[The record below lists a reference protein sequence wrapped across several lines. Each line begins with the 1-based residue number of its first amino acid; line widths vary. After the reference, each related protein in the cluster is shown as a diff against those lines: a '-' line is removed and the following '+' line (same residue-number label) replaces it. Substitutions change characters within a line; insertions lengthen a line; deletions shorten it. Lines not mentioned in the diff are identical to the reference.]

1 LVIAR
6 INLSIDQSNREIAQL
21 AIAQQSPNRSIVIWQ
36 YHISVL
42 EALRAVLGDRV
53 SVSDSV
59 REHHS
64 HGESW
69 HAPGLPDC
77 VVFPRSTEEVAAIVR
92 VCAQHRRPIVPFG
105 MGSSLEGH
113 VNAIHGG
120 VSIDLTRMTRVLRLS
135 PEDLD
140 ITVEAGLTRLKLDAH
155 LKNTGLMFPIDP
167 GADATIGGMAATRA
181 SGTTAVRYGTMRDN
195 VLGLTAVLAD
205 GRIIKTGGRA
215 RKSSSGYDLT
225 RLFVG
230 SEGTLGVITEL
241 TLRLYGKPEAV
252 RAAVCPFE
260 SMEGAANTVIQT
272 IQLGIPVARIE
283 IIDEA
288 QLRVVNAY
296 SKTDYPLAPT
306 LFFEFHGTSEIAV
319 EDQIRSVE
327 EIAREHGAKG
337 FKWASSL
344 EDRNTLW
351 QARHNAYYATVAS
364 RPGARAWT
372 TDICVPISHLAEC
385 ILETQAD
392 LKDAGVVAPLVGHA
406 GDGNFHLIIMLDPD
420 DKKEFDT
427 VTRISERLVE
437 RALRFGGTCSG
448 EHGVGFGKLKYL
460 AAEHG
465 EALDVMRSIKKA
477 IDPGNLM
484 NPGKLIPE

>member
-1 LVIAR
+1 
-6 INLSIDQSNREIAQL
+6 
-21 AIAQQSPNRSIVIWQ
+21 
-36 YHISVL
+36 VL
-42 EALRAVLGDRV
+42 DDLRRLLGDRV
-53 SVSDSV
+53 STSESV

-69 HAPGLPDC
+69 HAAGLPEF
-77 VVFPRSTEEVAAIVR
+77 VVFPTSTTEVSAIVKL
-92 VCAQHRRPIVPFG
+92 CAQHAKPIVPFG

-120 VSIDLTRMTRVLRLS
+120 VSIDLTRMTKVVRLS
-135 PEDLD
+135 PDDLD

-167 GADATIGGMAATRA
+167 GADATLGGMAATRA

-205 GRIIKTGGRA
+205 GRIIHTGGRA

-241 TLRLYGKPEAV
+241 TLRLYGRPEAV

-260 SMEGAANTVIQT
+260 SMAGAAATVIQT

-283 IIDEA
+283 IVDEA

-296 SKTDYPLAPT
+296 SKTSYPIAPT
-306 LFFEFHGTSEIAV
+306 LFFEFHGISDVMVDE
-319 EDQIRSVE
+319 QIKAVE
-327 EIAREHGAKG
+327 EIAREQGAKG
-337 FKWASSL
+337 FQWASTL
-344 EDRNTLW
+344 EDRATLW

-392 LKDAGVVAPLVGHA
+392 LREAGVVAPLVGHA
-406 GDGNFHLIIMLDPD
+406 GDGNFHLIFMLDPD
-420 DKKEFDT
+420 DRKEFGQ
-427 VTRISERLVE
+427 ISHLNERLIE
-437 RALRFGGTCSG
+437 RSLRFGGTCSG
-448 EHGVGFGKLKYL
+448 EHGVGVGKLKYL
-460 AAEHG
+460 KAEHG
-465 EALDVMRSIKKA
+465 ESLDVMRAIKGA
-477 IDPGNLM
+477 LDPANLM
-484 NPGKLIPE
+484 NPGKLIPP

>member
-1 LVIAR
+1 M
-6 INLSIDQSNREIAQL
+6 
-21 AIAQQSPNRSIVIWQ
+21 
-36 YHISVL
+36 
-42 EALRAVLGDRV
+42 
-53 SVSDSV
+53 
-59 REHHS
+59 
-64 HGESW
+64 
-69 HAPGLPDC
+69 
-77 VVFPRSTEEVAAIVR
+77 VVFPESTEEVADVVK
-92 VCAQHRRPIVPFG
+92 VCAKHRRPIVPFG

-135 PEDLD
+135 SEDLD

-195 VLGLTAVLAD
+195 VLGLTVVLAD
-205 GRIIKTGGRA
+205 GRVIRTGGRA

-241 TLRLYGKPEAV
+241 TLRLYGRPEAV

-296 SKTDYPLAPT
+296 SKTSYPIAPT
-306 LFFEFHGTSEIAV
+306 LFFEFHGTSEVAV
-319 EDQIRSVE
+319 EDQIRAVE

-372 TDICVPISHLAEC
+372 TDICVPISHLAQC
-385 ILETQAD
+385 IVETQAD
-392 LKDAGVVAPLVGHA
+392 LKQANVIAPLVGHA
-406 GDGNFHLIIMLDPD
+406 GDGNFHLIIMLDPAD
-420 DKKEFDT
+420 EKEFAT

-437 RALRFGGTCSG
+437 RALKFGGTCSG
-448 EHGVGFGKLKYL
+448 EHGVGVGKLKYL

-465 EALDVMRSIKKA
+465 EALDVMRSIKQA
-477 IDPGNLM
+477 IDPNNLM

>member
-1 LVIAR
+1 M
-6 INLSIDQSNREIAQL
+6 
-21 AIAQQSPNRSIVIWQ
+21 
-36 YHISVL
+36 ISKML
-42 EALRAVLGDRV
+42 EALRGIVGDRV
-53 SVSDSV
+53 STSDAV

-69 HAPGLPDC
+69 HAPGLPDF
-77 VVFPRSTEEVAAIVR
+77 VVFPASTDEVASIVKL
-92 VCAQHRRPIVPFG
+92 CAAHKLPIVPFG

-113 VNAIHGG
+113 VNAINGG
-120 VSIDLTRMTRVLRLS
+120 VSIDLTRMTKVLRLS

-195 VLGLTAVLAD
+195 VLGLTVVLAD
-205 GRIIKTGGRA
+205 GSVITTGGRA

-241 TLRLYGKPEAV
+241 TLRLYGRPEAV
-252 RAAVCPFE
+252 RAAVCPFQ
-260 SMEGAANTVIQT
+260 SMAGAANAVIQT

-283 IIDEA
+283 IIDEV

-296 SKTDYPLAPT
+296 SKTNYPLAPT
-306 LFFEFHGTSEIAV
+306 LFFEFHGISDVAV
-319 EDQIRSVE
+319 EDQIRAVE
-327 EIAREHGAKG
+327 EIAREHGAKE
-337 FKWASSL
+337 FKWAATL

-351 QARHNAYYATVAS
+351 QARHNAYYAAVAS

-385 ILETQAD
+385 ILETQED
-392 LKDAGVVAPLVGHA
+392 LKQAGVEAPLVGHA

-420 DKKEFDT
+420 DQQELAKI
-427 VTRISERLVE
+427 TRLSERLVD
-437 RALRFGGTCSG
+437 RALKFGGTCSG

-460 AAEHG
+460 EAEHG
-465 EALDVMRSIKKA
+465 AALDVMRAIKRA
-477 IDPGNLM
+477 IDPNNLM
-484 NPGKLIPE
+484 NPGKLIPEA

>member
-1 LVIAR
+1 VI
-6 INLSIDQSNREIAQL
+6 
-21 AIAQQSPNRSIVIWQ
+21 
-36 YHISVL
+36 
-42 EALRAVLGDRV
+42 EALRGILGDRV
-53 SVSDSV
+53 SASDSV

-69 HAPGLPDC
+69 HAPGLPDL
-77 VVFPRSTEEVAAIVR
+77 VVFPNSTAEVSAIVKL
-92 VCAQHRRPIVPFG
+92 CAQHQTPVVAFG

-113 VNAIHGG
+113 VNAIRGG
-120 VSIDLTRMTRVLRLS
+120 VSIDLTRMTKVVRLS

-195 VLGLTAVLAD
+195 VLGMTVVLAD
-205 GRIIKTGGRA
+205 GSIIHTGGRA

-241 TLRLYGKPEAV
+241 TLRLYGRPEAV

-260 SMEGAANTVIQT
+260 SMAGAAATVIQT

-288 QLRVVNAY
+288 QLQVVNAY
-296 SKTDYPLAPT
+296 SKTNYPLAPT
-306 LFFEFHGTSEIAV
+306 LFFEFHGISESSV
-319 EDQIRSVE
+319 EDQFRAVE

-337 FKWASSL
+337 FKWAATL
-344 EDRNTLW
+344 EDRTTLW

-392 LKDAGVVAPLVGHA
+392 LKAANIIAPLVGHA
-406 GDGNFHLIIMLDPD
+406 GDGNFHLIIMLNPD
-420 DKKEFDT
+420 DQAEFSA
-427 VTRISERLVE
+427 VTRLSERLVE
-437 RALRFGGTCSG
+437 RALKFGGTCSG
-448 EHGVGFGKLKYL
+448 EHGVGVGKLKYL

-465 EALDVMRSIKKA
+465 AALDVMRSIKRA
-477 IDPGNLM
+477 IDPNNLM

>member
-1 LVIAR
+1 MIGSVIG
-6 INLSIDQSNREIAQL
+6 E
-21 AIAQQSPNRSIVIWQ
+21 
-36 YHISVL
+36 
-42 EALRAVLGDRV
+42 LRGILGDRV
-53 SVSDSV
+53 STSDAV

-69 HAPGLPDC
+69 HAPGLPDV
-77 VVFPRSTEEVAAIVR
+77 VVFPQSTEEVAGVVR
-92 VCAQHRRPIVPFG
+92 VCAKHRRPIVPFG

-120 VSIDLTRMTRVLRLS
+120 VSIDMTRMTRVVRLS

-195 VLGLTAVLAD
+195 VLGTTVVLAD
-205 GRIIKTGGRA
+205 GRIINTGGRA

-260 SMEGAANTVIQT
+260 SMAGAANTVIQT

-296 SKTDYPLAPT
+296 SKTSYPLAPT
-306 LFFEFHGTSEIAV
+306 LFFEFHGTSEVAV

-385 ILETQAD
+385 ILETQQD
-392 LKDAGVVAPLVGHA
+392 LKDANVVAPLVGHA
-406 GDGNFHLIIMLDPD
+406 GDGNFHLIIMLDPSD
-420 DKKEFDT
+420 PNEFAT

-437 RALRFGGTCSG
+437 RALKFNGTCSG

-465 EALDVMRSIKKA
+465 AALDVMRSIKMA

-484 NPGKLIPE
+484 NPGKLIPG

>member
-1 LVIAR
+1 MISKVIEELRR
-6 INLSIDQSNREIAQL
+6 I
-21 AIAQQSPNRSIVIWQ
+21 V
-36 YHISVL
+36 
-42 EALRAVLGDRV
+42 GDRV
-53 SVSDSV
+53 STSESV

-69 HAPGLPDC
+69 HAPGLPDF
-77 VVFPRSTEEVAAIVR
+77 VVFPQSTDEVSSIVKL
-92 VCAQHRRPIVPFG
+92 CAQHRLPIVPFG

-113 VNAIHGG
+113 VNAIKGG
-120 VSIDLTRMTRVLRLS
+120 ISIDLTRMTKVVRLS

-195 VLGLTAVLAD
+195 VLGLTVVLAD
-205 GRIIKTGGRA
+205 GRVIKTGGRA

-241 TLRLYGKPEAV
+241 TLRLYGRPESV

-283 IIDEA
+283 IIDEV
-288 QLRVVNAY
+288 QLRMCNAY
-296 SKTDYPLAPT
+296 SKTNYPLAPT
-306 LFFEFHGTSEIAV
+306 LFFEFHGISDVAV
-319 EDQIRSVE
+319 EDQIRAVE
-327 EIAREHGAKG
+327 EIAREHGGRG
-337 FKWASSL
+337 FKWAATL

-351 QARHNAYYATVAS
+351 QARHNAYYAAVAS

-392 LKDAGVVAPLVGHA
+392 LKKHGVEAPLVGHA
-406 GDGNFHLIIMLDPD
+406 GDGNFHLIIMLNPD
-420 DKKEFDT
+420 DPQELET
-427 VTRISERLVE
+427 ITRLSERLVE
-437 RALRFGGTCSG
+437 RALKFNGTCSG

-460 AAEHG
+460 DAEHG
-465 EALDVMRSIKKA
+465 PALDVMRAVKRA
-477 IDPGNLM
+477 IDPDNLM
-484 NPGKLIPE
+484 NPGKLIPEA

>member
-1 LVIAR
+1 VI
-6 INLSIDQSNREIAQL
+6 
-21 AIAQQSPNRSIVIWQ
+21 
-36 YHISVL
+36 
-42 EALRAVLGDRV
+42 EALRTILGDRV
-53 SVSDSV
+53 STSDSV

-69 HAPGLPDC
+69 HAPGLPDA
-77 VVFPRSTEEVAAIVR
+77 VVFPTSTVEVAGIVKL
-92 VCAQHRRPIVPFG
+92 CAQHRTPIVPFG

-113 VNAIHGG
+113 VNAIKGG
-120 VSIDLTRMTRVLRLS
+120 VSMDLTRMTRVLRLS

-195 VLGLTAVLAD
+195 VLGLAVVLAD
-205 GRIIKTGGRA
+205 GQIIRTGGRA

-241 TLRLYGKPEAV
+241 TLRLYGRPEAV

-288 QLRVVNAY
+288 QLKVVNAY

-306 LFFEFHGTSEIAV
+306 LFFEFHGISETAV
-319 EDQIRSVE
+319 EDQIRAVE
-327 EIAREHGAKG
+327 EIAREHGARG
-337 FKWASSL
+337 FKWAASL

-385 ILETQAD
+385 ILETQQD
-392 LKDAGVVAPLVGHA
+392 LAQANVVAPLVGHA
-406 GDGNFHLIIMLDPD
+406 GDGNFHLIIMLDPGD
-420 DKKEFDT
+420 QAEFDR

-437 RALRFGGTCSG
+437 RALKFGGTCSG
-448 EHGVGFGKLKYL
+448 EHGVGVGKLKYL

-465 EALDVMRSIKKA
+465 ASLEVMRAIKKA
-477 IDPGNLM
+477 IDPNNLM
-484 NPGKLIPE
+484 NPGKLIPDP

>member
-1 LVIAR
+1 VI
-6 INLSIDQSNREIAQL
+6 
-21 AIAQQSPNRSIVIWQ
+21 
-36 YHISVL
+36 

-53 SVSDSV
+53 STSESV

-69 HAPGLPDC
+69 HAPGLPDA
-77 VVFPRSTEEVAAIVR
+77 VVFPQSTEEVADIVK
-92 VCAQHRRPIVPFG
+92 VCATHRRPIVPFG

-195 VLGLTAVLAD
+195 VLGTTVVLAD
-205 GRIIKTGGRA
+205 GRIIRTGGRA

-241 TLRLYGKPEAV
+241 TLRLYGRPEAV
-252 RAAVCPFE
+252 RAAVCPFD

-296 SKTDYPLAPT
+296 SKTNYPLAPT
-306 LFFEFHGTSEIAV
+306 LFFEFHGTSEVAV

-327 EIAREHGAKG
+327 EIAREHGARG

-385 ILETQAD
+385 ILETQQD
-392 LKDAGVVAPLVGHA
+392 LKEANVVAPLVGHA
-406 GDGNFHLIIMLDPD
+406 GDGNFHLIIMLDPSD
-420 DKKEFDT
+420 QKEFAT

-437 RALRFGGTCSG
+437 RALKFGGTCSG

-460 AAEHG
+460 EAEHG
-465 EALDVMRSIKKA
+465 LALDVMRSIKHA
-477 IDPGNLM
+477 IDPNNLM
-484 NPGKLIPE
+484 NPGKLIP

>member
-1 LVIAR
+1 M
-6 INLSIDQSNREIAQL
+6 ID
-21 AIAQQSPNRSIVIWQ
+21 
-36 YHISVL
+36 
-42 EALRAVLGDRV
+42 ALRAIVGDRV
-53 SVSDSV
+53 STSDSV

-69 HAPGLPDC
+69 HPPGLPEA
-77 VVFPRSTEEVAAIVR
+77 VVFPITTEEVAAIVKL
-92 VCAQHRRPIVPFG
+92 CARKRKPIVPFG

-120 VSIDLTRMTRVLRLS
+120 VSIDLTRMIKVLRLS

-167 GADATIGGMAATRA
+167 GADATIGGMTATRA
-181 SGTTAVRYGTMRDN
+181 SGTTAVRYGTMREN
-195 VLGLTAVLAD
+195 VLGLTVVLAD
-205 GRIIKTGGRA
+205 GRVITTGGRA
-215 RKSSSGYDLT
+215 RKSSSGFDLT

-230 SEGTLGVITEL
+230 SEGTLGVITEV
-241 TLRLYGKPEAV
+241 TLRLYGRPEAV
-252 RAAVCPFE
+252 RAAVCPFA
-260 SMEGAANTVIQT
+260 SMAGAANTVIQT

-288 QLRVVNAY
+288 QLKVVNAY
-296 SKTDYPLAPT
+296 SKTSYPLAPT
-306 LFFEFHGTSEIAV
+306 LFFEFHGISETAV
-319 EDQIRSVE
+319 EDQIRAVE
-327 EIAREHGAKG
+327 EIAREHGAQG
-337 FKWASSL
+337 FKWAASL

-392 LKDAGVVAPLVGHA
+392 IAAAKVEAPLVGHA

-420 DKKEFDT
+420 DRDEFAT
-427 VTRISERLVE
+427 ISRLSERLVE
-437 RALRFGGTCSG
+437 RALKFGGTCSG
-448 EHGVGFGKLKYL
+448 EHGVGFGKLQYL
-460 AAEHG
+460 QAEHG
-465 EALDVMRSIKKA
+465 AALDVMRAIKRA
-477 IDPGNLM
+477 IDPNNLM
-484 NPGKLIPE
+484 NPGKLIPQ

>member
-1 LVIAR
+1 MI
-6 INLSIDQSNREIAQL
+6 
-21 AIAQQSPNRSIVIWQ
+21 
-36 YHISVL
+36 
-42 EALRAVLGDRV
+42 EALRDILGDRV
-53 SVSDSV
+53 STADSV

-69 HAPGLPDC
+69 HAPGLPDA
-77 VVFPRSTEEVAAIVR
+77 VVFPATTEEVAAIVQ
-92 VCAQHRRPIVPFG
+92 VCARHRVPVVPFG

-135 PEDLD
+135 TEDLD
-140 ITVEAGLTRLKLDAH
+140 ISVEAGLTRLKLDAH

-167 GADATIGGMAATRA
+167 GADATLGGMAATRA

-205 GRIIKTGGRA
+205 GRVIRTGGRA

-241 TLRLYGKPEAV
+241 TLRLYGRPEAV

-260 SMEGAANTVIQT
+260 SMAGAANTVIQT

-283 IIDEA
+283 IIDEV

-296 SKTDYPLAPT
+296 SKTDYPLSPT
-306 LFFEFHGTSEIAV
+306 LFFEFHGTSEVVV

-337 FKWASSL
+337 FTWAASL

-351 QARHNAYYATVAS
+351 QARHNAYYAAVAS

-392 LKDAGVVAPLVGHA
+392 LRDANVEAPLVGHA
-406 GDGNFHLIIMLDPD
+406 GDGNFHLIIMLNPD
-420 DKKEFDT
+420 DPKEFAT
-427 VTRISERLVE
+427 ISRISERLVE
-437 RALRFGGTCSG
+437 RALKFGGTCSG

-465 EALDVMRSIKKA
+465 AALEVMRSIKKA
-477 IDPGNLM
+477 IDPNNLM
-484 NPGKLIPE
+484 NPGKLIPNP

>member
-1 LVIAR
+1 M
-6 INLSIDQSNREIAQL
+6 
-21 AIAQQSPNRSIVIWQ
+21 
-36 YHISVL
+36 L
-42 EALRAVLGDRV
+42 EALRAIIGDRV
-53 SVSDSV
+53 STSASV
-59 REHHS
+59 RGHHS

-69 HAPGLPDC
+69 HAPGLPDV
-77 VVFPRSTEEVAAIVR
+77 VVFPATTEEVSAIVK
-92 VCAQHRRPIVPFG
+92 VCAQHRTPIVPFG

-113 VNAIHGG
+113 VNAIKGG
-120 VSIDLTRMTRVLRLS
+120 VSIDLTRMTKVLRLS
-135 PEDLD
+135 PDDLD

-167 GADATIGGMAATRA
+167 GADATLGGMAATRA

-195 VLGLTAVLAD
+195 VLGMTVVLAD
-205 GRIIKTGGRA
+205 GSIIHTGGRA

-241 TLRLYGKPEAV
+241 TLRLYGRPEAV

-260 SMEGAANTVIQT
+260 SMAGAAATVIHT

-283 IIDEA
+283 IIDEV

-296 SKTDYPLAPT
+296 SKTSYPLAPT
-306 LFFEFHGTSEIAV
+306 LFFEFHGTSDVAV
-319 EDQIRSVE
+319 EDQIRAVE
-327 EIAREHGAKG
+327 EIAREHGAQG

-351 QARHNAYYATVAS
+351 QARHNAYYAAVAS

-392 LKDAGVVAPLVGHA
+392 LKAAGVEAPLVGHA

-420 DKKEFDT
+420 DEQEFAT
-427 VTRISERLVE
+427 VTKISERLVE
-437 RALRFGGTCSG
+437 RALKFGGTCSG
-448 EHGVGFGKLKYL
+448 EHGVGVGKLKYL

-465 EALDVMRSIKKA
+465 AALDVMRSIKRA
-477 IDPGNLM
+477 IDPMNLM

>member
-1 LVIAR
+1 MI
-6 INLSIDQSNREIAQL
+6 QSL
-21 AIAQQSPNRSIVIWQ
+21 RS
-36 YHISVL
+36 L
-42 EALRAVLGDRV
+42 LGDRV
-53 SVSDSV
+53 STADSV

-69 HAPGLPDC
+69 HAPGLPDV
-77 VVFPRSTEEVAAIVR
+77 VVFPTSTDEVSAIVKL
-92 VCAQHRRPIVPFG
+92 CAQHQRPIVPFG

-120 VSIDLTRMTRVLRLS
+120 VSIDMTRMTRVVRLS
-135 PEDLD
+135 TDDLD

-167 GADATIGGMAATRA
+167 GADATLGGMAATRA
-181 SGTTAVRYGTMRDN
+181 SGTTAVRYGTMKDN

-205 GRIIKTGGRA
+205 GRVITTGGRA
-215 RKSSSGYDLT
+215 RKSSTGYDLT

-241 TLRLYGKPEAV
+241 TLRLYGRPESV
-252 RAAVCPFE
+252 RAAVCPFD
-260 SMEGAANTVIQT
+260 SMAGAANTVIQT

-283 IIDEA
+283 IIDEV

-296 SKTDYPLAPT
+296 SKTNYPLAPT
-306 LFFEFHGTSEIAV
+306 LFFEFHGISETAV
-319 EDQIRSVE
+319 EDQIRAVE
-327 EIAREHGAKG
+327 EITRENGGRG

-351 QARHNAYYATVAS
+351 QARHNAYYAAVAS

-372 TDICVPISHLAEC
+372 TDVCVPISHLAEC

-392 LKDAGVVAPLVGHA
+392 LQQSNVEAPLVGHA

-420 DKKEFDT
+420 DPNELAK
-427 VTRISERLVE
+427 VTAISERLVE
-437 RALRFGGTCSG
+437 RALKFGGTCSG

-465 EALDVMRSIKKA
+465 DALGVMRAIKHA
-477 IDPGNLM
+477 IDPNNLM
-484 NPGKLIPE
+484 NPGKLIPEVKS

>member
-1 LVIAR
+1 MISNVI
-6 INLSIDQSNREIAQL
+6 
-21 AIAQQSPNRSIVIWQ
+21 
-36 YHISVL
+36 
-42 EALRAVLGDRV
+42 EALRGILGDRV
-53 SVSDSV
+53 STADSV

-69 HAPGLPDC
+69 HAAGLPDA
-77 VVFPRSTEEVAAIVR
+77 VVFPGSTEEVAAIVK
-92 VCAQHRRPIVPFG
+92 VCAAHRRPIIPFG

-120 VSIDLTRMTRVLRLS
+120 VSIDLTRMTRVIRLS

-195 VLGLTAVLAD
+195 VLGTTVVLAD
-205 GRIIKTGGRA
+205 GRIITTGGRA

-241 TLRLYGKPEAV
+241 TLRLYGRPEAV

-260 SMEGAANTVIQT
+260 SMAGAANAVIQT

-288 QLRVVNAY
+288 QLKVVNAY
-296 SKTDYPLAPT
+296 SKTSYPLAPT
-306 LFFEFHGTSEIAV
+306 LFFEFHGTSEVAV
-319 EDQIRSVE
+319 EDQIRAVE
-327 EIAREHGAKG
+327 EIAREHGAQG
-337 FKWASSL
+337 FTWASSL

-385 ILETQAD
+385 ILETQQD
-392 LKDAGVVAPLVGHA
+392 LREAHVVAPLVGHA
-406 GDGNFHLIIMLDPD
+406 GDGNFHLIIMLDPSD
-420 DKKEFDT
+420 QKEFAT

-437 RALRFGGTCSG
+437 RALKFGGTCSG

-465 EALDVMRSIKKA
+465 EALDVMRSIKHA
-477 IDPGNLM
+477 IDPNNLM
-484 NPGKLIPE
+484 NPGKLIPNP

>member
-1 LVIAR
+1 VIDA
-6 INLSIDQSNREIAQL
+6 LK
-21 AIAQQSPNRSIVIWQ
+21 AIV
-36 YHISVL
+36 
-42 EALRAVLGDRV
+42 GDRV
-53 SVSDSV
+53 STSDSV

-69 HAPGLPDC
+69 HPPGLPEA
-77 VVFPRSTEEVAAIVR
+77 VVFPTSTDEVAAIVR
-92 VCAQHRRPIVPFG
+92 LCAEQRKPIVPFG

-120 VSIDLTRMTRVLRLS
+120 VSIDLTRMTKVLRLS

-167 GADATIGGMAATRA
+167 GADATIGGMTATRA
-181 SGTTAVRYGTMRDN
+181 SGTTAVRYGTMREN
-195 VLGLTAVLAD
+195 VLGLTVVLAD
-205 GRIIKTGGRA
+205 GRVIRTGGRA
-215 RKSSSGYDLT
+215 RKSSSGFDLT

-230 SEGTLGVITEL
+230 SEGTLGVITDV
-241 TLRLYGKPEAV
+241 TLRLYGRPEAV

-260 SMEGAANTVIQT
+260 SMSGAANTVIQT

-288 QLRVVNAY
+288 QLKVVNAY
-296 SKTDYPLAPT
+296 SKTNYPLAPT
-306 LFFEFHGTSEIAV
+306 LFFEFHGISETAV
-319 EDQIRSVE
+319 ADQIRAVE
-327 EIAREHGAKG
+327 EIAREHGARG
-337 FKWASSL
+337 FKWAASL

-392 LKDAGVVAPLVGHA
+392 IAAAKVVAPLVGHA

-420 DKKEFDT
+420 DREEFAAIS
-427 VTRISERLVE
+427 RLSERLVE
-437 RALRFGGTCSG
+437 RALKFGGTCSG
-448 EHGVGFGKLKYL
+448 EHGVGVGKLKYL
-460 AAEHG
+460 QAEHG
-465 EALDVMRSIKKA
+465 AALDVMRAIKRA
-477 IDPGNLM
+477 IDPNNLM
-484 NPGKLIPE
+484 NPGKLIPDS

>member
-1 LVIAR
+1 
-6 INLSIDQSNREIAQL
+6 
-21 AIAQQSPNRSIVIWQ
+21 
-36 YHISVL
+36 
-42 EALRAVLGDRV
+42 V
-53 SVSDSV
+53 STSDSV

-69 HAPGLPDC
+69 HAPGVPDC
-77 VVFPRSTEEVAAIVR
+77 VVFPTSTEEVSQIVKL
-92 VCAQHRRPIVPFG
+92 CAEHRTPIVPFG

-120 VSIDLTRMTRVLRLS
+120 VSIDMTRMTKVLRLS

-155 LKNTGLMFPIDP
+155 LKNTGLMFPVDP

-195 VLGLTAVLAD
+195 VLGTTVVLAD
-205 GRIIKTGGRA
+205 GRVIKTGGRA

-225 RLFVG
+225 KLMIG

-241 TLRLYGKPEAV
+241 TLRLSGRPEVV
-252 RAAVCPFE
+252 RAAVCPFT
-260 SMEGAANTVIQT
+260 SMEGAAKTVIQA

-283 IIDEA
+283 IIDEV

-296 SKTDYPLAPT
+296 SKTNYPLAPT
-306 LFFEFHGTSEIAV
+306 LFFEFHGISDV
-319 EDQIRSVE
+319 SVDDQIRAVE
-327 EIAREHGAKG
+327 EIAREHGAKE
-337 FKWASSL
+337 FRWAASL

-351 QARHNAYYATVAS
+351 QARHNAYYAAVAS

-385 ILETQAD
+385 ILETQED
-392 LKDAGVVAPLVGHA
+392 LKASKIEAPLVGHA
-406 GDGNFHLIIMLDPD
+406 GDGNFHLIIMLNPD
-420 DKKEFDT
+420 DKTEFDT
-427 VTRISERLVE
+427 VTGISERLVK
-437 RALRFGGTCSG
+437 RALKFGGTCSG

-460 AAEHG
+460 DAEHG
-465 EALDVMRSIKKA
+465 AALDVMRSIKRA
-477 IDPGNLM
+477 MDPNNLM
-484 NPGKLIPE
+484 NPGKLIP